1 MGLTL
6 SPYKFGFLKIPTEA
20 LDEEKDMKM
29 ENTISN

>member
-6 SPYKFGFLKIPTEA
+6 SPYKFNFFKIPAEA

-29 ENTISN
+29 ENTI